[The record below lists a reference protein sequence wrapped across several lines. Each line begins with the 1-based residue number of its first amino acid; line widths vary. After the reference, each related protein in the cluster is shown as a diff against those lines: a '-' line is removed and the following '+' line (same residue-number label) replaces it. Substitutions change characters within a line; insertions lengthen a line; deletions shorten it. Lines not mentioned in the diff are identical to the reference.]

1 MNTTKITITPGKQN
15 ALRMSVARL
24 RGTHK
29 KEKSMKAIFYK
40 DVTVERSIHQGLT
53 EWQNTKS
60 RTTIVRLF
68 GIKIYC
74 KTELFVDV

>member
-1 MNTTKITITPGKQN
+1 MMGIFNKEVTTERTVKIGP
-15 ALRMSVARL
+15 
-24 RGTHK
+24 
-29 KEKSMKAIFYK
+29 
-40 DVTVERSIHQGLT
+40 T

-74 KTELFVDV
+74 KTELFVDLA

>member
-1 MNTTKITITPGKQN
+1 MKGIF
-15 ALRMSVARL
+15 S
-24 RGTHK
+24 
-29 KEKSMKAIFYK
+29 KE
-40 DVTVERSIHQGLT
+40 VTVQRSINQGLT

-74 KTELFVDV
+74 KTELFCDE

>member
-1 MNTTKITITPGKQN
+1 
-15 ALRMSVARL
+15 
-24 RGTHK
+24 
-29 KEKSMKAIFYK
+29 MKGIFNK
-40 DVTVERSIHQGLT
+40 DVTVERSIKQGLT

-74 KTELFVDV
+74 KTELFVDLV